1 MFCRRKK
8 SCPPDNRNRALPAS
22 NDALEEIIDHSALF
36 GRPDARQD
44 KVNDQLFKASYQ
56 KRFLLADAFN
66 NSVHVNRE
74 MPRWIPKFGTCLLPP
89 FPPSTRRP
97 ARNVS
102 SCRLV
107 SSM

>member
-74 MPRWIPKFGTCLLPP
+74 MPRWI
-89 FPPSTRRP
+89 TRRP